1 MPSTANTRTQAR
13 RQRLLALLADGEFHS
28 GEHLAKRLRI
38 SRGGVWKLIGT
49 LRAMGI
55 DIEALVY
62 YALSLAW
69 RGAVEE
75 WKTLKGSNNYS
86 LSRLLRG
93 ANPPKPR
100 GTRVPTWRKTAPL
113 EVD

>member
-1 MPSTANTRTQAR
+1 MSA
-13 RQRLLALLADGEFHS
+13 LALINRSSTFPLLDHLK
-28 GEHLAKRLRI
+28 LAKSIETYTGLAVY
-38 SRGGVWKLIGT
+38 SA
-49 LRAMGI
+49 RAMGI